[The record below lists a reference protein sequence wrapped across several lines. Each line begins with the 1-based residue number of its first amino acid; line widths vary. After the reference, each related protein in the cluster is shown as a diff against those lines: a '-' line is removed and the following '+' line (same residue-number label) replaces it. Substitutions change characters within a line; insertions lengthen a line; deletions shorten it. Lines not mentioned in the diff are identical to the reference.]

1 MNKKLKVLVKVID
14 NIIEKYPS
22 TKEFI
27 DSNMKEVCE
36 GESMT
41 VEDLFCWFCFEA
53 KLFTRCSLL
62 VEIHSS
68 LITRCK
74 ITRYSLQNSLVI
86 PCRSCLLQKI
96 TLHSL

>member
-1 MNKKLKVLVKVID
+1 MNKKLKVIVKVID

-53 KLFTRCSLL
+53 
-62 VEIHSS
+62 
-68 LITRCK
+68 
-74 ITRYSLQNSLVI
+74 
-86 PCRSCLLQKI
+86 
-96 TLHSL
+96 